1 MNKELWLKRIRNV
14 AGLLGMLLPWIALIG
29 AFLVDVVQGLPDCFW
44 SELSISETYYVT
56 PALSVILGAASIVLM
71 CYDGYELKDN
81 IVTTISGVFGILIV
95 AFPCNGA
102 ITSSSDLVGYFQIPA
117 NISNIIH
124 SVSAAAFFALLS
136 YNSLFLFTLGE
147 SGTRNKAIRNM
158 IYRICGIGMVAS
170 CAILAVP
177 VNFPAKVFTV
187 ETFAL
192 TFFGVSWLVKGGFMG
207 ILED

>member
-1 MNKELWLKRIRNV
+1 MSKELWLKRIRNV

-29 AFLVDVVQGLPDCFW
+29 AFLVDVVQGLPKCFW

-56 PALSVILGAASIVLM
+56 PALSVVLGAASIVLM

-95 AFPCNGA
+95 IFPCNGA
-102 ITSSSDLVGYFQIPA
+102 IINSSDLVGYFQIPA
-117 NISNIIH
+117 HISNIVH
-124 SVSAAAFFALLS
+124 SISAGTFFALLA
-136 YNSLFLFTLGE
+136 YNSLFLFTLGK

-158 IYRICGIGMVAS
+158 VYRVCGIGMIVS
-170 CAILAVP
+170 FTILVIP

-187 ETFAL
+187 EAFAL
-192 TFFGVSWLVKGGFMG
+192 TFFGVSWLVKGEFLG
-207 ILED
+207 ILTD